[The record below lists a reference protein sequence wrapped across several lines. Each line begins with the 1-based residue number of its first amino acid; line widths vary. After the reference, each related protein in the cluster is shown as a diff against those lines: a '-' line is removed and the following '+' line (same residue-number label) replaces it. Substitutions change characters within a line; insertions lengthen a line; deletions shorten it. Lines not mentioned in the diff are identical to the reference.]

1 MKIKFCLVFFIVVSY
16 FGSFAQNY
24 LLNFKDANSG
34 SFPDSIY
41 IENLSTNEVIAL
53 AGNQTLSLVE
63 KTAIANDHF
72 FEKNSIKIFPNPFV
86 DYCNIVFNMPRSGGI
101 LVNINDLTGKR
112 IVSKELFIE
121 QGLNNLSL
129 SGLMMG
135 AYIVNINSNSSLINE
150 STLIFSKNNNGSEPK
165 VELINFTSTNIS
177 KSQEVDF
184 LENRFKYNDGQ
195 ILLIKALFEDDI
207 TITTLVPTTDQTVE
221 FVFSDCIDMNGQTY
235 ATVVIGDQIWMAEN
249 LNLELQE
256 GSWENG
262 EFSKLYPLDVNSR
275 ICPSG
280 WHIPSY
286 HDWLELSDY
295 LGGDELSGEKLKSN
309 NTWYESDVQGNNI
322 SGFSALPGGFYIPDS
337 TLYYDRYFGGYWWS
351 NTKYAE
357 GEYVGC
363 RLSFDSKEM
372 TYYAIPQ
379 EYGLSVRCI
388 KDSIGGT
395 AKSVPTVVTLIA
407 TDITENSAL
416 MGGSVTKSGGV
427 SVTQRGICWSKTNT
441 QPDLS
446 DNFSVNC
453 SGLGEFY
460 NTTNKLESNT
470 IYFYRAY
477 ATNSIGTAFGA
488 SKVIQTASS
497 KIELPTV
504 VTGSARNITKNS
516 ARIYGELISTGGDV
530 NTLKGLCWSKS
541 PAPTIDNNKIDC
553 KTGLGQYSERL
564 DGLTE
569 NTTYYYRAWAKNSVG
584 LVVYGTI
591 EEFTTDSE
599 NNSNNQIE
607 IPLAY
612 TLRIT
617 DITDTSAIFWGSA
630 TPYADE
636 EITKRGFQVGLNFDN
651 LNYEINVGSGE
662 GYFNQRVIGFEPETR
677 YYARAYAENINGKRG
692 YGITLSFVTLPASD
706 STVVKI
712 GNQTWMKY
720 NLDIDVGEGCWDNA
734 PYGKM
739 YTWEA
744 AMNACPA
751 GWHLPSD
758 EEWYELSNYLIA
770 NGFNYDGTL
779 EGNKIAKA
787 LATNNG
793 WQQTNYI
800 GTVGHNQES
809 NNASGFYGVPS
820 GVSQKNSNG
829 EIRYK
834 GYYGFWWTSSEFIDI
849 EQDYKYPRAYYR
861 SLCAEHSYLERYHN
875 DQLSGHSVRCIKDR

>member
-351 NTKYAE
+351 NTEYAE

-441 QPDLS
+441 QPDFNDS
-446 DNFSVNC
+446 FSIND

-460 NTTNKLESNT
+460 NLSNNLESNT

-477 ATNSIGTAFGA
+477 ATNMIGTAFG
-488 SKVIQTASS
+488 VTYVLQTASPD
-497 KIELPTV
+497 IELPTV
-504 VTGSARNITKNS
+504 ITGLAREIQQHG
-516 ARIYGELISTGGDV
+516 ARLYGELLSTGGDPF
-530 NTLKGLCWSKS
+530 TQRGMCWSKS
-541 PAPTIDNNKIDC
+541 ASPSINDHISIISQ
-553 KTGLGQYSERL
+553 GLGQYSALAYDLEV
-564 DGLTE
+564 
-569 NTTYYYRAWAKNSVG
+569 NTTYYYRAYATNGKGTSYGQIKSFKTKDEENIEDLPEPPVAATWLILNITENSATF
-584 LVVYGTI
+584 Y
-591 EEFTTDSE
+591 
-599 NNSNNQIE
+599 
-607 IPLAY
+607 
-612 TLRIT
+612 
-617 DITDTSAIFWGSA
+617 GSA
-630 TPYADE
+630 TPFNSE
-636 EITKRGFQVGLNFDN
+636 EITNRGFLLGQSPDFFDQ
-651 LNYEINVGSGE
+651 EINCGTGE
-662 GYFNQRVIGFEPETR
+662 GDFSNNTTNLLPETK
-677 YYARAYAENINGKRG
+677 YYVKAFAENNYGRD
-692 YGITLSFVTLPASD
+692 YGIILTFVTK
-706 STVVKI
+706 STPDISEVTI
-712 GNQTWMKY
+712 GSQTWMKY

-734 PYGKM
+734 PYGKF

-744 AMNACPA
+744 AMNACPT

-758 EEWYELSNYLIA
+758 EEWKQLKDYLIS
-770 NGFNYDGTL
+770 NGYNYDETT

-787 LATNNG
+787 LASNTDWETTNFPFPNG
-793 WQQTNYI
+793 NI
-800 GTVGHNQES
+800 GQNLEL
-809 NNASGFYGVPS
+809 NNKSGFNALPAGYTNPLAGGTPMAKGS
-820 GVSQKNSNG
+820 NCFFWTTYNG
-829 EIRYK
+829 EYSSK
-834 GYYGFWWTSSEFIDI
+834 VYNLSYMSTGLFANEESKEFGY
-849 EQDYKYPRAYYR
+849 
-861 SLCAEHSYLERYHN
+861 
-875 DQLSGHSVRCIKDR
+875 SVRCIKD